1 MEWVTDGR
9 RHTARFVA
17 SSSTAPAF
25 DPGLFHVRVGP
36 EKRTTRSAAVRLDPS
51 RPWALNSGL
60 LLTPILKPCPVPTPR
75 RGAGRAIGALVGRP
89 GWGEC
94 SASRWGWRLARWLGW
109 LGRRLGMELAG
120 CSWRWPWHRGGDC
133 SLGAGATEAAV
144 RTGTALPGWTLALA
158 TAGFG

>member
-75 RGAGRAIGALVGRP
+75 RGLVARLALWSDGRAGGVQ
-89 GWGEC
+89 W
-94 SASRWGWRLARWLGW
+94 WRLARWLGW

-120 CSWRWPWHRGGDC
+120 CSWRWPWHGGGDC
-133 SLGAGATEAAV
+133 SLGAGGYGGSCTY
-144 RTGTALPGWTLALA
+144 WN
-158 TAGFG
+158 GFAWVNACVGYRWVW